1 MLKDVSLS
9 IKAREKVGIAGRTGA
24 GKSSLAV
31 ALFRL
36 AEIDGGEILIDGTD
50 ISSMGM
56 LKYSFNFFN
65 QVAISLLKLFLQLT
79 VTAAKSM
86 TLHSIKIQL

>member
-9 IKAREKVGIAGRTGA
+9 IKAREKIGIAGRTGA

-36 AEIDGGEILIDGTD
+36 SEIDDGKILIDGEDTAS
-50 ISSMGM
+50 IG
-56 LKYSFNFFN
+56 
-65 QVAISLLKLFLQLT
+65 KLIYFWT
-79 VTAAKSM
+79 KVK
-86 TLHSIKIQL
+86 